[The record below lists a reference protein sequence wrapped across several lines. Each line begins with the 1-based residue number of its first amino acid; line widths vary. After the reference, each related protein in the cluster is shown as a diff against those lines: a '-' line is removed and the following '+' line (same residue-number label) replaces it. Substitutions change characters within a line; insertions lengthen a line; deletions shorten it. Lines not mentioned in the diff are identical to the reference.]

1 MDIYGT
7 YKNLLIISIAQE
19 WLGFPV
25 GSLLAIEIED
35 ALKGDI
41 VSNSIKMLFMP
52 SETSFL
58 RNVSIGSDQILVNVL
73 DNIKGKIIHFEKI
86 GKTWFES
93 NIKGFDEDMLSV
105 AGSDNWSNRSF
116 LESESFTQP
125 TGLYFSE
132 NSKEYKK
139 IKSLPQKFDPTKYEV
154 EQFFF
159 RIKRWNK
166 NSLFSDL

>member
-1 MDIYGT
+1 
-7 YKNLLIISIAQE
+7 
-19 WLGFPV
+19 
-25 GSLLAIEIED
+25 
-35 ALKGDI
+35 
-41 VSNSIKMLFMP
+41 MLFKP

-73 DNIKGKIIHFEKI
+73 DNIKGKIIQFEKI

-93 NIKGFDEDMLSV
+93 YIKGFDEDMLSV

-154 EQFFF
+154 EQFFSEA
-159 RIKRWNK
+159 KDG
-166 NSLFSDL
+166 SLF